1 MLLLLLLRLLMLL
14 LLRLLMLLLLLRLLM
29 LLLLLLRLLMLLLL
43 LLMVLLLLLMVLLL
57 LLLMVLLMSKS
68 ATIGILGFL
77 QQLIDHM
84 LLELW
89 TSAQA
94 LEIVMLV
101 LGHTLLERHGM
112 LELPKLSRTE
122 RPRCFQLNAT
132 VHCCRTFEDTRC
144 LLLKQT
150 LIWARASKHIL
161 VII

>member
-1 MLLLLLLRLLMLL
+1 MMLLLLLL
-14 LLRLLMLLLLLRLLM
+14 LLM
-29 LLLLLLRLLMLLLL
+29 LLLLLLLLLMVLLLLLL
-43 LLMVLLLLLMVLLL
+43 LLMVLLLLLM
-57 LLLMVLLMSKS
+57 SKS
-68 ATIGILGFL
+68 AAIGILGFL

>member
-1 MLLLLLLRLLMLL
+1 MMLLLLLL
-14 LLRLLMLLLLLRLLM
+14 LLM
-29 LLLLLLRLLMLLLL
+29 LLLLLLL
-43 LLMVLLLLLMVLLL
+43 LLMVLLLLLLLLMVLLL
-57 LLLMVLLMSKS
+57 LLLMLMSKS
-68 ATIGILGFL
+68 AAIGILGFL